1 MKKKEKALPAHVNAI
16 KEQYKSSSVKTVFW
30 HQTTGLQDSTVLKKR
45 AVNNKLYAT

>member
-45 AVNNKLYAT
+45 AVNNKLYAS